1 MVKKSHGDYKR
12 KKIYGKRNENEKV
25 EEKVTGRRKR
35 RQKEEDDFKYS
46 RNNDFLARILHKMRC
61 MQYEHA
67 V

>member
-46 RNNDFLARILHKMRC
+46 RNNDFFGPNSA
-61 MQYEHA
+61 QNEVHA